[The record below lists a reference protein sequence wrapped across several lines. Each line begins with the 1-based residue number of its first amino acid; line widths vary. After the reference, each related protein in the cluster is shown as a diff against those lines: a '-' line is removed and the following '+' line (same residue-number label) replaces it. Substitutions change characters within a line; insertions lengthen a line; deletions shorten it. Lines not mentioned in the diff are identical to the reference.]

1 MGRTAVLET
10 SSVSDRAV
18 RVAWL
23 LLPVALVGFFV
34 LRVTP
39 GAPALAA
46 AQVVFLLPVAGA
58 AAACEWAHRIGP
70 RGSERSLWG
79 IVAIALLF
87 LFAGEGYY
95 SWYQI
100 AVSPAGP
107 PAPSLYDAV
116 NLLAALTIVVALGVA
131 AGLSR
136 LTWGARVRLVLDAI
150 ATLVV
155 AFLFIYHYVV
165 LPISP
170 RGSWHTGALWA
181 LYSLVGVAILL
192 GVLWY
197 RFGFRTGGEKSS
209 ENLASIALAVFS
221 LGVIATPVWRLSV
234 STSGT
239 SAVDALSSTVVLGG
253 YYLLMVAALVRIR
266 DRNLEWQSVA
276 DRLSDVDPPSRF
288 TVVAVLV
295 LVSVFLAARWTYL
308 DLDVLGDDVLDV
320 TLAVVATLAAVA
332 RLVRPAANIH
342 CLLSGVHYSA

>member
-116 NLLAALTIVVALGVA
+116 NLLAALTIELAQKGA
-131 AGLSR
+131 AAAPAHQRCRRRSQAPPKHGP
-136 LTWGARVRLVLDAI
+136 A
-150 ATLVV
+150 
-155 AFLFIYHYVV
+155 
-165 LPISP
+165 SP
-170 RGSWHTGALWA
+170 VHPAHRCM
-181 LYSLVGVAILL
+181 
-192 GVLWY
+192 
-197 RFGFRTGGEKSS
+197 GG
-209 ENLASIALAVFS
+209 
-221 LGVIATPVWRLSV
+221 
-234 STSGT
+234 
-239 SAVDALSSTVVLGG
+239 
-253 YYLLMVAALVRIR
+253 
-266 DRNLEWQSVA
+266 
-276 DRLSDVDPPSRF
+276 
-288 TVVAVLV
+288 
-295 LVSVFLAARWTYL
+295 
-308 DLDVLGDDVLDV
+308 
-320 TLAVVATLAAVA
+320 
-332 RLVRPAANIH
+332 
-342 CLLSGVHYSA
+342 